1 MRKGQLALLEKAGK
15 NKYAADYMNYLQR
28 EDLSL
33 TELRQAYN
41 LFTFDRDGQMGLCEV
56 ADLLR
61 SEGNDRF
68 FYEVISAYNK
78 NYESGMIVPDLTAK
92 IIEVLKTSSNNGA
105 EANFIIPLLGLGYP
119 LADLYD
125 VARRNRDM
133 IQTCDMWWH
142 GYLHEVSFT
151 ITASIHAYDI
161 FQSAQPGDD
170 LHLLEAYARKVDGG
184 VLFREGAVRFALK
197 NHIPVKEFSDF
208 DYNPD
213 AWRLTHITGIEHF
226 PKEEFDRLRNNGRSD
241 CRCFPDADGL
251 QLLAKA
257 NLALEQPFDFAVS
270 TCCYWREINISEHA
284 LGIALYKYNK
294 ACFFAKC
301 QKWKPCGSVLHE
313 ISLVIFFNGGIYQ
326 QTKNKKL
333 YPMPLKTLVSLRE
346 FGEVGRQVYQFL
358 FTYGIKELHAP
369 VLKDIDREIICSGA
383 CLPPIAMNECRDI
396 HNLNQL
402 CKTRWKLAEHINW
415 NRNGVNLGYLILKT
429 IPYLSAQ
436 DRRRLLELRDKSIVA
451 QFVSNDKHFTCGGK
465 SCSVQK
471 TVAAFLTCY
480 VLTNLNLENCEEEDD
495 TRASLYDYFSM
506 ALFLHQTPR
515 ISFRSEKKILDAHD
529 KLAVVYNEKKYIHKV
544 RVPKDSRFHAL
555 RERLPKSFVWI
566 TDGKQLYA
574 EGAEMGHCVNSYF
587 DEINKDHC
595 AIYSYYHVSGHGK
608 KPVRVTIEFQQRK
621 NGSYMVKQ
629 IQTKYNHGCPKE
641 IQDYVKSLIA

>member
-1 MRKGQLALLEKAGK
+1 MRKGQLALLEKAKK
-15 NKYAADYMNYLQR
+15 NKYAADYMDYLQR

-33 TELRQAYN
+33 AELRQVYQ
-41 LFTFDRDGQMGLCEV
+41 LFGSDRDGQMGLCEV

-61 SEGNDRF
+61 SEWNDRF
-68 FYEVISAYNK
+68 FYEVISVYYK

-92 IIEVLKTSSNNGA
+92 IIEVLKTSSGNGA

-133 IQTCDMWWH
+133 IQTYDMWWH
-142 GYLHEVSFT
+142 GYLHEASFT
-151 ITASIHAYDI
+151 TTASIHAYGI

-170 LHLLEAYARKVDGG
+170 LRLLETYARKADGW

-208 DYNPD
+208 GYNPD
-213 AWRLTHITGIEHF
+213 AWRLARIAGIEHF
-226 PKEEFDRLRNNGRSD
+226 PKEEFDRLRNNGRAD
-241 CRCFPDADGL
+241 CRYFPDVDGL
-251 QLLAKA
+251 QSLAKA

-270 TCCYWREINISEHA
+270 TCCYCREINLSEHA
-284 LGIALYKYNK
+284 LGIVLRKYNK
-294 ACFFAKC
+294 AYFSAKC
-301 QKWKPCGSVLHE
+301 QEWKPHGSVSHE
-313 ISLVIFFNGGIYQ
+313 ISLVIFFDGGVYQ
-326 QTKNKKL
+326 QTKDKKL

-358 FTYGIKELHAP
+358 FAYGAKELHAP
-369 VLKDIDREIICSGA
+369 VLKDIDREISYSGA
-383 CLPPIAMNECRDI
+383 CLPPITMNECRDI

-402 CKTRWKLAEHINW
+402 CKMRWKLAGHINW
-415 NRNGVNLGYLILKT
+415 NRKGVNLGYLILKT
-429 IPYLSAQ
+429 ISYLSAQ
-436 DRRRLLELRDKSIVA
+436 DGRRLLEQCDKSIVA
-451 QFVSNDKHFTCGGK
+451 QLVSNDKYFTCGGK
-465 SCSVQK
+465 PYNAQK
-471 TVAAFLTCY
+471 MAAAFLTCY
-480 VLTNLNLENCEEEDD
+480 VLANLNLEDCEEVDD
-495 TRASLYDYFSM
+495 IRTLLHDYFSM
-506 ALFLHQTPR
+506 ALFLHQPPR

-529 KLAVVYNEKKYIHKV
+529 KLTAIYNEKKYSHKV
-544 RVPKDSRFHAL
+544 HVPKDSRFHAL

-574 EGAEMGHCVNSYF
+574 EGVEMGHCVNGYF

-595 AIYSYYHVSGHGK
+595 AIYSYYHMSGHGK
-608 KPVRVTIEFQQRK
+608 KPVRVTIEFQQQR
-621 NGSYMVKQ
+621 NGSYIVKQ

-641 IQDYVKSLIA
+641 IKDYVESLIA